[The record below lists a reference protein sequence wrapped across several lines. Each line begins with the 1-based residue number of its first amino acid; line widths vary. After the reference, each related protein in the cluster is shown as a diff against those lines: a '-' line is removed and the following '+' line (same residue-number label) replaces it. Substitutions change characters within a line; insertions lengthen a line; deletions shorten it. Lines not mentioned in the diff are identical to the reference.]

1 MIKTRLL
8 GVAQFLLLTLYL
20 LGGFGVLAL
29 AVVRSGDWGALLEPG
44 LDRLGDPKDS
54 IPLGWDSATNP
65 FAWLF
70 GIARV
75 AAMLVIPVVT
85 LGVLLGGFAVVAA
98 HRDDD
103 GGRLRRA
110 LLAIG
115 VWLVLAAV
123 AFTPYG
129 GRLHTW
135 LAD

>member
-8 GVAQFLLLTLYL
+8 GVAQFVLLTLYL
-20 LGGFGVLAL
+20 LGGFGVLVL
-29 AVVRSGDWGALLEPG
+29 AVVRSGDWGALLAPG

-70 GIARV
+70 GAARLT
-75 AAMLVIPVVT
+75 AMLVVPVAA
-85 LGVLLGGFAVVAA
+85 LGVLLGGFAVAA
-98 HRDDD
+98 ARRDGD
-103 GGRLRRA
+103 GRRTRRA

-115 VWLVLAAV
+115 IWFLLAAI

-129 GRLHTW
+129 GNLHTW

>member
-8 GVAQFLLLTLYL
+8 GVIQFLLLSLYL
-20 LGGFGVLAL
+20 LGGFGVLLL
-29 AVVRSGDWGALLEPG
+29 AVVRSGDWGALLAPG

-54 IPLGWDSATNP
+54 IPFGWESATNP
-65 FAWLF
+65 FAWIF
-70 GIARV
+70 GIGRV
-75 AAMLVIPVVT
+75 TAMLVVPVVV
-85 LGVLLGGFAVVAA
+85 LGVLLGGFTLAA
-98 HRDDD
+98 ARRDGDNR
-103 GGRLRRA
+103 RLRRA

-129 GRLHTW
+129 GHLHTW

>member
-98 HRDDD
+98 HRDGD